1 MSRKHTRRRL
11 PLRALLVA
19 SVVALALPSVAQGQ
33 TTGEDPERRDETK
46 RLIEQLQE
54 LDVPVEDDQLDE
66 PPPANGPHRG
76 TPAVALQTLVTHL
89 EGLVA
94 RQSDPGLDAAL
105 RHGRA
110 ALDAYNQG
118 APGDRPTH
126 LTATLEAMAQALG
139 ALAAVEPASAPL
151 ERVEFGYAS
160 LARQIAAGILDR
172 AIDAGVDRDTLRR
185 ARTALLA
192 GDRLVARGDGAGGIG
207 AFGTA
212 LETAGGGLHFD
223 VDQFEQ
229 NIIDAF
235 AGQSVGASYT
245 ISVNGLLARQDGL
258 GSARTAEDPPATDQ
272 SPTKRMHIASV
283 SKTITAV
290 GALRLLEQ
298 NALSVDD
305 PIAPWLPPEW
315 DIGPGVDPDDGGEFL
330 TFRDLLTHT
339 SGIGEDVSS
348 GYESL
353 QERMFF
359 GITQPKTFNY
369 ENANF
374 GLFRIMVPYLLGIDP
389 GSFSPDYPD
398 AAIDVFGSAIF
409 LQYLRDEILEP
420 SGITSGACFPLDDTQ
435 TALYRFPYDDSDG
448 WLTGNMIA
456 GCGGYGLYLST
467 NDLGAFLATLRYT
480 ETLISAEMRSVM
492 NSGYLGWMDPLNYSW
507 ADGDFGAYHTHGGDW
522 GDGSDPKRGLDAC
535 VVNFPVAGVQAAL
548 LVNSVGG
555 SYYED
560 VDFEEAGASAYQC
573 EVLQQAYESA
583 WIA

>member
-1 MSRKHTRRRL
+1 MSRTNIRRHI
-11 PLRALLVA
+11 PLRTLLVA
-19 SVVALALPSVAQGQ
+19 SVVALAVPGVARGQ
-33 TTGEDPERRDETK
+33 TTGEDPERREETE

-54 LDVPVEDDQLDE
+54 LDVQVEDDRFDE
-66 PPPANGPHRG
+66 TPPANGPHRG

-89 EGLVA
+89 EALVA
-94 RQSDPGLDAAL
+94 RQPDPGLDAAL

-110 ALDAYNQG
+110 ALDVYNQG
-118 APGDRPTH
+118 ATGDRPTH
-126 LTATLEAMAQALG
+126 LSASLVAMAQAVG
-139 ALAAVEPASAPL
+139 AMAEVEPTSAPL

-160 LARQIAAGILDR
+160 LARQSAAGILDR

-185 ARTALLA
+185 SRTALLA

-207 AFGTA
+207 AFETA

-223 VDQFEQ
+223 LDRFEQ
-229 NIIDAF
+229 NIVDAF
-235 AGQSVGASYT
+235 GDQSVGVSYT
-245 ISVNGLLARQDGL
+245 IGVNGLLAREDGL
-258 GSARTAEDPPATDQ
+258 GSARTAADPPATAQ

-283 SKTITAV
+283 SKTVTAV

-298 NALSVDD
+298 NGLSVDD

-330 TFRDLLTHT
+330 TFRDLLTHR
-339 SGIGEDVSS
+339 SGMGQGVGSS
-348 GYESL
+348 YEAL

-420 SGITSGACFPLDDTQ
+420 SGITSGACFPLDETQ
-435 TALYRFPYDDSDG
+435 TALYRFPYDNSAG

-467 NDLGAFLATLRYT
+467 NELGAFLATLRYT

-507 ADGDFGAYHTHGGDW
+507 ADGDFGAYQTHGGDW
-522 GDGSDPKRGLDAC
+522 FDGSDPRKGLDAC

-548 LVNSVGG
+548 LVNSNGG
-555 SYYED
+555 NYFNGGD
-560 VDFEEAGASAYQC
+560 SAYQC
-573 EVLQQAYESA
+573 EVLQEAYEQA